1 MKKTVFPANLLGVLF
16 CGKTPGHCSETG
28 LEKAMLSLD
37 ERQKE
42 ILLMHYR
49 DNIPYTKISLT
60 MGITLNKT
68 IGAANKATRIL
79 RREEN
84 RRLYGE

>member
-1 MKKTVFPANLLGVLF
+1 MKKDVFPDNLIGVLF
-16 CGKTPGHCSETG
+16 CGKTPEHCSETG
-28 LEKAMLSLD
+28 LEKAMLALD
-37 ERQKE
+37 KKQKE

-49 DNIPYTKISLT
+49 DNIPYTKISIA
-60 MGITLNKT
+60 MGLTLNQT

-84 RRLYGE
+84 RRLYGA